1 MVTVQTATGG
11 SVSILLSRDTKYL
24 TVAHSDLNDI
34 STGSYIGAAAKDV
47 GDKLVA
53 LDVLI
58 FPPSMTGANE
68 GHFAWDKLLDTT
80 LSGGTRASS
89 TMTNGSVAAVAGSES
104 SASVDSTMTNG
115 SIATATAKG
124 GTKQLTVT
132 YKGGEQTIF
141 VPPTAP
147 IVKVQPGAVSDLKI
161 GDGVFVNAI
170 ADGGKDH
177 RRTDTGRQRRRGP
190 SDLERHYVAFSDT
203 RSMGAD
209 DAWARAPSASAPD
222 PDHALGRGDF
232 DHLQMLSGWAI
243 YNASPSLPFIF
254 PRWMTLG
261 EWLAGAIA
269 WHISVMWVLFADGGA
284 YLLYG
289 YLSGHFRHDLRPLG
303 PRAVIGDLR
312 AALTG
317 RLGHR
322 LGHYRSPRSVYAA
335 SIRLPTTPS

>member
-1 MVTVQTATGG
+1 MKRLLGLTLVTTAWISAATALAAEPERIRGTVSATSADMVTVQTVTGG

-58 FPPSMTGANE
+58 FPPSLKGANE
-68 GHFAWDKLLDTT
+68 GHFPWDKLPDTT

-132 YKGGEQTIF
+132 YKGGKQTIL
-141 VPPTAP
+141 VPPTAR

-170 ADGGKDH
+170 ADGGK
-177 RRTDTGRQRRRGP
+177 TTAGLILVG
-190 SDLERHYVAFSDT
+190 SDGVV
-203 RSMGAD
+203 
-209 DAWARAPSASAPD
+209 PP
-222 PDHALGRGDF
+222 
-232 DHLQMLSGWAI
+232 I
-243 YNASPSLPFIF
+243 
-254 PRWMTLG
+254 
-261 EWLAGAIA
+261 
-269 WHISVMWVLFADGGA
+269 
-284 YLLYG
+284 
-289 YLSGHFRHDLRPLG
+289 
-303 PRAVIGDLR
+303 
-312 AALTG
+312 
-317 RLGHR
+317 
-322 LGHYRSPRSVYAA
+322 
-335 SIRLPTTPS
+335 